1 LPTSVYTKE
10 TEQELL
16 RRLFDRENFLFGN
29 PVTIFEKN
37 LRRGYYQEQLAAMRK
52 ATREL
57 QYASY
62 VYFLRDYHRA
72 MLQRIVRYKV
82 CILKERERE
91 RVISPQ
97 EALGI
102 ETKLDFLVTN
112 DLPSETEVRRLA
124 PWKYFFFSS
133 NGRRSG
139 VLTVDAGV
147 F

>member
-1 LPTSVYTKE
+1 
-10 TEQELL
+10 
-16 RRLFDRENFLFGN
+16 LF
-29 PVTIFEKN
+29 
-37 LRRGYYQEQLAAMRK
+37 
-52 ATREL
+52 ATR
-57 QYASY
+57 Y
-62 VYFLRDYHRA
+62 VFSKRER
-72 MLQRIVRYKV
+72 
-82 CILKERERE
+82 ERERE